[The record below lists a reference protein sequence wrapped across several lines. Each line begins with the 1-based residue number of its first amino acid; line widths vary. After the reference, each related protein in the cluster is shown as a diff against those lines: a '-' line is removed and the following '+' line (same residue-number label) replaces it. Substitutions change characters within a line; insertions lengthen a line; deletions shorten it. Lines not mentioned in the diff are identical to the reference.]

1 MPSFSQFRSP
11 LAASATTR
19 IAVAVLLC
27 ALLWLT
33 VGWALEGGVPA

>member
-1 MPSFSQFRSP
+1 MPNLSHFRSP

-19 IAVAVLLC
+19 IVAAILLC

-33 VGWALEGGVPA
+33 IGWALEWGVPA

>member
-1 MPSFSQFRSP
+1 MSTDRFRSP
-11 LAASATTR
+11 LAVSATTR

-33 VGWALEGGVPA
+33 VAWVLEWGAAT